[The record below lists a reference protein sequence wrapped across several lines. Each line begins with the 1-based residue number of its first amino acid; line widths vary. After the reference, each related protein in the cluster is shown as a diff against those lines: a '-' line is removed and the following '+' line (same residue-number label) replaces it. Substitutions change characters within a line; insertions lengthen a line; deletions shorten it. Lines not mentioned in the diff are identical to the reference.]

1 MVRESRDMRVKLEQ
15 AAETITAA
23 NRLGLR
29 LYLHRGKQEQV
40 SLALVVPFKMV
51 MSDVLVQRQA

>member
-1 MVRESRDMRVKLEQ
+1 VVKESRGARVKLES

-23 NRLGLR
+23 NGPSLR
-29 LYLHRGKQEQV
+29 LDVHRGKQEKV
-40 SLALVVPFKMV
+40 VLALVIPFKMV